1 MMADGKLRDILVDIL
16 ALRYGAGDSTTI
28 AARDGNMDMIDV
40 YGHDVIE
47 AMRLTYNAAIDE
59 CLSVAENVCYRATED
74 DRAKDGR
81 VRCSVDDLLNKI
93 AALKGKV

>member
-1 MMADGKLRDILVDIL
+1 MTDDKMRDLLVDIL
-16 ALRYGAGDSTTI
+16 RLRYGAGDSETV
-28 AARDGNMDMIDV
+28 AARDGNIDMIDV
-40 YGHDVIE
+40 YGPDVIE

-59 CLSVAENVCYRATED
+59 CLAVAENVCYRATED

-81 VRCSVDDLLNKI
+81 VRCSVDDLLNKL